1 MLPKRHLKGKAA
13 AVVAVKRKEIY
24 MATKLYKIMAVLIVV
39 IAAVGIIV
47 YKNSKAQS
55 PNKQPVPVQQTI
67 VQENNKLPVVMY
79 FGRFV

>member
-1 MLPKRHLKGKAA
+1 MLTKMYK
-13 AVVAVKRKEIY
+13 VVI
-24 MATKLYKIMAVLIVV
+24 VLIVV

-47 YKNSKAQS
+47 YKNSKTRS

-79 FGRFV
+79 FSRFT